1 MRIKDRGQA
10 KLIALQAADTPR
22 NTRFG
27 EASGIDRIGQSGIV
41 RGADP
46 CIRVAQQNR
55 SRVDIAAR
63 KVCDAGPGTGS
74 RGTRLQNVARRAR
87 LTGCQVSLS
96 GTNRVGTTTVGE
108 VQAIVVAKR
117 LWLAGGIRCSAGDLI
132 IIKQKLDQPVL
143 PMMAQLGYIIDV
155 VNRKNVRLIEIRRAI
170 VKCFVRAAIKYV
182 AGIVV
187 LRVVKSL

>member
-1 MRIKDRGQA
+1 MIEDIIDLPSKLNLAFLTQAYVLKECQIRIEDRGQP

-63 KVCDAGPGTGS
+63 KVCDARPGTGS

-117 LWLAGGIRCSAGDLI
+117 LWLAGA
-132 IIKQKLDQPVL
+132 
-143 PMMAQLGYIIDV
+143 YDV
-155 VNRKNVRLIEIRRAI
+155 VPEI
-170 VKCFVRAAIKYV
+170 
-182 AGIVV
+182 
-187 LRVVKSL
+187 